1 MSGTFSG
8 VNTLQFS
15 PDNKHAYAY
24 SGMIAVTSAEVTTM
38 EFTTGSYY
46 LVGVF
51 QPQYFS
57 DNNDVYLH
65 TVKFDGFSVIGF
77 EFNGSNNADGA
88 IPRPLIIPPFTTV
101 TFLAKNTTDSTSNNI
116 GSNFTG
122 EVKGTVEQFD
132 LELKSE

>member
-8 VNTLQFS
+8 VNTLKFS
-15 PDNKHAYAY
+15 PDNKHGYAY
-24 SGMIAVTSAEVTTM
+24 SGIVAVTNTEITTM

-65 TVKFDGFSVIGF
+65 TVKFDDLAVIGF

-88 IPRPLIIPPFTTV
+88 IPRPLVIPPFTTV
-101 TFLAKNTTDSTSNNI
+101 TFLAKNTTTSNSRNI
-116 GSNFTG
+116 GANFIG

-132 LELKSE
+132 LELK